1 MKYYCV
7 LIPEKS
13 NLLYNNDYLIKIS
26 LNTSTWKKRYYAL
39 IPEETQIKIFK
50 KFISQQY
57 KTEYQR
63 IVIEKKLYVTYSMPQ
78 NDSDDIEKSDYSITI
93 NSYIDESCKSNRSEK
108 INQILH
114 SNNELEKYLH
124 ECLTLIPEYSH
135 LAYKIL
141 KIYFIDESIKRIK
154 SSDENLE
161 KEFDVTYPSKFLF
174 SIEVYYN

>member
-1 MKYYCV
+1 MQYYCV